1 MSTTETPPTRYVPAL
16 RFRLL
21 TRLFDPILALT
32 LPEGERKARL
42 VAQADLRPGHRV
54 LDLGAGTGTLALM
67 LEQAQPEARVVGID
81 GDPEILG
88 LARRKVAEAGRQV
101 QFVEALADDLPFPT
115 GSFDRVVSSLVFHH
129 LDRATKGRALAEA
142 RRVLRPGA
150 TLHILDW
157 GKAQDPLMR
166 LAYLTVQL
174 LDGFA
179 TTADNVRGDLVPLME
194 EAGFVQVR
202 ETERRRTA
210 FGTLSLYRAEAPAA

>member
-1 MSTTETPPTRYVPAL
+1 
-16 RFRLL
+16 
-21 TRLFDPILALT
+21 
-32 LPEGERKARL
+32 
-42 VAQADLRPGHRV
+42 
-54 LDLGAGTGTLALM
+54 M